1 MLKNRLSHL
10 LLALLLFPTVLLA
23 VSEDELLHVEEAFRF
38 NAEEKAPGTIELN
51 WEIADGY
58 YLYRDKFKFKAEKG
72 LQLPDKPV
80 LPKGK
85 VKNDPNFGDVE
96 ILRGKISLTVPYQ
109 FEPGAKGP
117 ATLTVGYQGCA
128 DLGVC
133 YPPEKKT
140 IVVEKAEV
148 PAAAEPAQRGSVAE
162 ALAAAAK
169 PSPFERLSRLTG
181 GLGGDEAQELL
192 PNDEAFAFSAELAS
206 PNILI
211 AHWNIAPGYHL
222 YKDKIKA
229 ALESATGLKL
239 GPGDFPQGEM
249 EDDLEGGLTEVY
261 RGPLTIEFPVLGLQA
276 TPPEALR
283 LKIRYQ
289 GCADQGVCYP
299 PVKKTVDFDGVQL
312 GLLSSAIAGA
322 DTVSAAATP
331 SPEPDSGAAGMVSEQ
346 DAIAEQLASGN
357 MILTLIAFFGFGLL
371 LSLTPCVFP
380 MIPILSGIIVGQ
392 GETITTRRSFML
404 SLVYVLAMA
413 AVYAVVGVIAAVTGA
428 NLQTAFQNPWV
439 LITFA
444 GLFVALA
451 LSLFGFYELQM
462 PAAIQSRL
470 TDVSNKQRGGSLTGA
485 AIMGVLSA
493 LIVGPCVTAPLMGAL
508 VYISQTGD
516 SVLGGTALFVMG
528 LGMGVPLLLLGLS
541 AGSLLPK
548 AGVWMDAVKAVF
560 GVMMLGVAIWFL
572 ERVLP
577 SAVTMF
583 LWAALL
589 ILSGVYMGAFHGHGK
604 VGHKLLPL
612 WKGLGLML
620 VAWGMLILIGMA
632 AGNGNPLQPLRGL
645 AVGGMSQG
653 AMAGGVETRRG
664 LDFQPIKGVDGL
676 DAALAKAAAQNRMV
690 MLDFSA
696 EWCITCKEL
705 EAFTFTDPAVHQAL
719 DDVLLF
725 RADVTANDAEDK
737 ALLKRFGIIGPPAIL
752 FFTPDGKEL
761 KGHRV
766 VGFMNAG
773 DFRAHILNA
782 KQQ

>member
-1 MLKNRLSHL
+1 MLKNRLSYL
-10 LLALLLFPTVLLA
+10 FLTLLLFPTVLLA

-38 NAEEKAPGTIELN
+38 NAEEKVPGTIELN

-58 YLYRDKFKFKAEKG
+58 YLYRDKFKFKVEKG
-72 LQLPDKPV
+72 LRLADEPV

-85 VKNDPNFGDVE
+85 VKKDPNFGDVE
-96 ILRGKISLTVPYQ
+96 ILRGKIHLTLRYQ

-140 IVVEKAEV
+140 IVVENPEASA
-148 PAAAEPAQRGSVAE
+148 PAKPAKRGSIAE

-169 PSPFERLSRLTG
+169 PSPFERLNSLTG

-192 PNDEAFAFSAELAS
+192 PADEAFAFSAELAS
-206 PNILI
+206 PNVLV

-222 YKDKIKA
+222 YKDKIKT

-239 GPGDFPQGEM
+239 GPGNFPQGEM

-276 TPPEALR
+276 TSPEKLR

-299 PVKKTVDFDGVQL
+299 PVKKTIDFDSVQL
-312 GLLSSAIAGA
+312 GLLTSATAGA
-322 DTVSAAATP
+322 DSVSAAAAPAAT
-331 SPEPDSGAAGMVSEQ
+331 SNGAAAGKVSEQ
-346 DAIAEQLASGN
+346 DAIAERLASGN
-357 MILTLIAFFGFGLL
+357 MVLTLIAFFGFGLL

-404 SLVYVLAMA
+404 SLAYVLAMA
-413 AVYAVVGVIAAVTGA
+413 AVYAIVGVIAAVTGA

-439 LITFA
+439 LIAFA

-485 AIMGVLSA
+485 AVMGVLSA

-516 SVLGGTALFVMG
+516 GVLGGAALFFMG

-589 ILSGVYMGAFHGHGK
+589 MLSGVYMGAFHGHGK

-620 VAWGMLILIGMA
+620 VVWGVLILIGMA
-632 AGNGNPLQPLRGL
+632 LGNGNPLQPLRGL
-645 AVGGMSQG
+645 AG
-653 AMAGGVETRRG
+653 GGVSASTVAAGSETRRG
-664 LDFQPIKGVDGL
+664 LDFRPIKGIAGL
-676 DAALAKAAAQNRMV
+676 DAVLAEAVAQKRMV

-705 EAFTFTDPAVHQAL
+705 EEFTFTDPTVHQAL
-719 DDVLLF
+719 DDVLVV

-752 FFTPDGKEL
+752 FFAPNGKEL

-766 VGFMNAG
+766 VGFMNAD
-773 DFRAHILNA
+773 DFRAHILDA
-782 KQQ
+782 KKQ